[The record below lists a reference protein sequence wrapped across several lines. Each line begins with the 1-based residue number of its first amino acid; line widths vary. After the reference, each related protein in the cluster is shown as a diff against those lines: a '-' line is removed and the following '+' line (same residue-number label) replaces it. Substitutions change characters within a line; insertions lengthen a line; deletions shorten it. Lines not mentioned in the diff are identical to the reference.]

1 MKTFGSSIDNEFVLK
16 LAIALTTWAAI
27 VVAILAE

>member
-1 MKTFGSSIDNEFVLK
+1 MKAYKTTINNEFMLK
-16 LAIALTTWAAI
+16 IAIALTTWAAI